1 MVYLVCINW
10 EHKQQLERT
19 MKKKGKMSDR
29 GNSTKI
35 DTKYQYEGTVNDNR

>member
-19 MKKKGKMSDR
+19 IKDNGKMPDR
-29 GNSTKI
+29 ENSTKI
-35 DTKYQYEGTVNDNR
+35 DTKYQYEGTVNDIR